1 MLQKRDMLAPIP
13 DEIMDKCKKVARV
26 RTNQKLARSSW
37 TNTKKSHE
45 SQETIELRGIV
56 CEASL
61 ALTLEVD
68 VEQVFKTGNRSAM
81 RGSDTGDIVYDNCYI
96 DVKGVKLP
104 YSNLLISVAKKNT
117 PIDVFVL
124 VHGREWGNR
133 FLGAIPFHKA
143 FGQNITT
150 AYGEDL
156 GNGVR
161 QEDLLDLETAIKEAK
176 EERLRIRNAM
186 AQRL

>member
-13 DEIMDKCKKVARV
+13 DTIMDRCKRVAKR
-26 RTNQKLARSSW
+26 RTSENLARSSW
-37 TNTKKSHE
+37 KDNKKSYE
-45 SQETIELRGIV
+45 SQDMIELRGIV

-61 ALTLEVD
+61 ALTLEID
-68 VEQVFKTGNRSAM
+68 IEQVFKTGNRSAL
-81 RGSDTGDIVYDNCYI
+81 RGSDTGDIIYDNCYI

-104 YSNLLISVAKKNT
+104 HSNLLISMTKMNT
-117 PIDVFVL
+117 SIDVFVL
-124 VHGREWGNR
+124 VHESDWGNR

-143 FGQNITT
+143 FGQKIVLKDGT
-150 AYGEDL
+150 DL

-176 EERLRIRNAM
+176 DERARLRNLM
-186 AQRL
+186 ARPL